1 MIKPELVIMDWAGT
15 TIDYGCF
22 GPVRAFVEVF
32 RHFKIEPTMEEV
44 RKPMGMLKR
53 DHIKTML
60 RMPRIQAMW
69 MEIYQRPSG
78 EADIDDLYQLFEKKL
93 IGSLSQYCDVKPG
106 VIETVEALRKKGI
119 AIGSTT
125 GYTDPMMEIVTRE
138 AKRNGYAP
146 DGWYSPDSV
155 GNLGRPY
162 PYMIYRNMEA
172 FQVHSVKQVLKIGD
186 TISDIQEGQNAGVYT
201 VGVVEGSSEM
211 GLSETEYNILS
222 DVEKEKA
229 VKRIRNRFLEAGAD
243 AVILNMGDFMKLIS

>member
-78 EADIDDLYQLFEKKL
+78 EADINYLKK
-93 IGSLSQYCDVKPG
+93 
-106 VIETVEALRKKGI
+106 
-119 AIGSTT
+119 
-125 GYTDPMMEIVTRE
+125 
-138 AKRNGYAP
+138 N
-146 DGWYSPDSV
+146 
-155 GNLGRPY
+155 
-162 PYMIYRNMEA
+162 
-172 FQVHSVKQVLKIGD
+172 
-186 TISDIQEGQNAGVYT
+186 
-201 VGVVEGSSEM
+201 
-211 GLSETEYNILS
+211 
-222 DVEKEKA
+222 
-229 VKRIRNRFLEAGAD
+229 
-243 AVILNMGDFMKLIS
+243 